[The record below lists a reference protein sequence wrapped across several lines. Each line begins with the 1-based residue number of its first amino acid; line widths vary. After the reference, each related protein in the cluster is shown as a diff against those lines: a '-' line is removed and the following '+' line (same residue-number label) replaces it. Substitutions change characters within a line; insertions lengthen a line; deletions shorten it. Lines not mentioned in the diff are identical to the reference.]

1 MLGLPLWGV
10 FPLTLLLILLTI
22 EGGYRWAKS
31 KSVQKNKEKEA
42 PVGAMV
48 AATLGLLSF
57 LLAFSFGLSVDHF
70 NARRVALLN
79 EANAI
84 RTTYLVAG
92 AIEEPHRT
100 EVRRILRSYVHE
112 RLEWT
117 GVEKPGGAPPG
128 KVLLQQLWSHAEAV
142 GAQNPG
148 GVDVFLSSVSRVNE
162 LYFERTMAREG
173 NRIPPLFWV
182 VLAMVA
188 VLAMAAMGYHGGVA
202 GTARSPVMLAVAITF
217 AAVIILIADIERPGE
232 GWVNVSQQPMIDVR
246 DWITAAGR

>member
-48 AATLGLLSF
+48 GATLGLLSF
-57 LLAFSFGLSVDHF
+57 LLAFAFGLSVDHF